1 MRLHWSDIVI
11 GGVSAVVG
19 LNVGGSNPVAG
30 WLCLVVAA
38 LIVVVLAQG
47 RALDEARAQ
56 LRRDAV
62 WVRRDRQVIDLD
74 ARGGSR

>member
-19 LNVGGSNPVAG
+19 INVGGSNPVAG

-38 LIVVVLAQG
+38 LIMALLAQG
-47 RALDEARAQ
+47 RALDEARA
-56 LRRDAV
+56 A
-62 WVRRDRQVIDLD
+62 
-74 ARGGSR
+74 A